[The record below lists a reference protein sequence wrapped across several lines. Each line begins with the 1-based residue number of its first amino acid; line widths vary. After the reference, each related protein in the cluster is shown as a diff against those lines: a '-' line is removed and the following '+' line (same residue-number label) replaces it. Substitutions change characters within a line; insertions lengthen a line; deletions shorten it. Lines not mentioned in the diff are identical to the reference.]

1 MMRAAL
7 AELPEQYAERLE
19 NVEFIVL
26 RAPLRLQRKRMGRGG
41 SPYGLYDG
49 IPITRRDTSYGNVT
63 PDRIMIYWGP
73 LMRDFPDEAS
83 LAEEV
88 RKTVYHEIAHHFGLD
103 DDDLRH
109 TSVE

>member
-1 MMRAAL
+1 
-7 AELPEQYAERLE
+7 
-19 NVEFIVL
+19 
-26 RAPLRLQRKRMGRGG
+26 
-41 SPYGLYDG
+41 
-49 IPITRRDTSYGNVT
+49 
-63 PDRIMIYWGP
+63 MIYWGP